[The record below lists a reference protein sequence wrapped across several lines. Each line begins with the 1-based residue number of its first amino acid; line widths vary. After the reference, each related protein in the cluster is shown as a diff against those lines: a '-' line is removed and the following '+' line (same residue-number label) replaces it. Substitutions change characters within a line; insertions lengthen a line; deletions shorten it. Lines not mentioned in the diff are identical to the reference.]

1 MIDRLQKR
9 LALARAEPGDG
20 RDLARYRWWQ
30 VPGRALFHLDP
41 GGSGPPVHYTVDVR
55 HWGNQ
60 AAGTVRAQLFRDG
73 RQQAVSKL
81 PAAFAVEGGVIEVA
95 MSAVGMKRCHYV
107 THHGAA
113 RQLRPD
119 PRSAEGLRARFE
131 DRHPAASRWV
141 GVASVLALTVGIG
154 LLALQVIDP
163 LSNVPPVEEYFG
175 HIEVPFTP
183 PLWFTT
189 TSAVLAATASTERA
203 LRLRYRS
210 WIDAIGN

>member
-1 MIDRLQKR
+1 
-9 LALARAEPGDG
+9 
-20 RDLARYRWWQ
+20 
-30 VPGRALFHLDP
+30 
-41 GGSGPPVHYTVDVR
+41 
-55 HWGNQ
+55 
-60 AAGTVRAQLFRDG
+60 
-73 RQQAVSKL
+73 
-81 PAAFAVEGGVIEVA
+81 